1 MMSIPCGQPATLI
14 NLDGE
19 TQGIGSMLEWVM
31 YFLLLRP
38 FAKEQARILLARPVF
53 RKGSKTRTSILNPD
67 EIEKRVVERL
77 NAEREAAR

>member
-1 MMSIPCGQPATLI
+1 MMNIPWGQPATLI
-14 NLDGE
+14 DLDGE

-53 RKGSKTRTSILNPD
+53 REGGETRTSILNPD
-67 EIEKRVVERL
+67 ESERVVERL